1 MAAVLSGALLNENI
15 RSVWTSSVLLC
26 CKLWG
31 GHSCPKRQNKNS
43 NHHTRR
49 SDLIVTPTTSFE
61 GTIITVPFWFFVVC
75 FFFPQDVIH
84 GSDHEAVLQLTNL
97 VEGTYTFHLK
107 VTDAK
112 GDSDIDSATVEV
124 RPGMAIKRSS
134 IRCEYLIFVLLF
146 ISLFQW

>member
-1 MAAVLSGALLNENI
+1 M
-15 RSVWTSSVLLC
+15 
-26 CKLWG
+26 
-31 GHSCPKRQNKNS
+31 
-43 NHHTRR
+43 
-49 SDLIVTPTTSFE
+49 TPGTFSE
-61 GTIITVPFWFFVVC
+61 GIIILVPFL
-75 FFFPQDVIH
+75 QDVIH

-124 RPGMAIKRSS
+124 RPGMTIKRSS

-146 ISLFQW
+146 TFLF